1 MKAVFLDF
9 ATMGP
14 GLDVS
19 AMHAAMPELEIFD
32 VTSNEQ
38 VAQRIDGA
46 VIALANKARF
56 PARLLQDNPRLR
68 FIGLTATGTN
78 NVDIDAARQLDIAVC
93 NIRNYCTQSVAEHV
107 FGSLL
112 NLTHNLSRYN
122 AAVRRG
128 DWQKSKDFCLMTYP
142 LRELSTMTLGI
153 VGYGALGKGVA
164 RLARS
169 FGMRVIV
176 SARPGTSES
185 SEDRVPFDT
194 LLRRSDVISLH
205 CPLTPDTSGL
215 FDAKAFNR
223 MKRDAILIN
232 TARGGLV
239 ESEALVA
246 ALSAGEIAAAAIDVL
261 PEEPPVNGDP
271 LLDYSGDNLL
281 ITPHVAWAT
290 GAARQ
295 AAIDELVANVTAFL
309 HGERRNRV
317 V

>member
-9 ATMGP
+9 ATLGP
-14 GLDVS
+14 GLDAS

-32 VTSNEQ
+32 VTTAEQ

-46 VIALANKARF
+46 VIALANKVRF
-56 PARLLQDNPRLR
+56 PARLLQENPRLR
-68 FIGLTATGTN
+68 LIGLTATGTD
-78 NVDIDAARQLDIAVC
+78 NVDLAAAQELDIAVC

-112 NLTHNLSRYN
+112 NLTHNLSRYDT
-122 AAVRRG
+122 AVRRG
-128 DWQKSKDFCLMTYP
+128 EWQKSQDFCLMTYP

-164 RLARS
+164 RLARN

-176 SARPGTSES
+176 SARPGTSDSE
-185 SEDRVPFDT
+185 EDRVSFDA

-205 CPLTPDTSGL
+205 CPLTPDTAGL
-215 FDAKAFNR
+215 FDAEAFSK
-223 MKRDAILIN
+223 MKSDAILIN

-239 ESEALVA
+239 ESAALVT
-246 ALSAGEIAAAAIDVL
+246 ALTRGDIAAAAIDVL

-271 LLDYSGDNLL
+271 LLDYTGDNLQ

-309 HGERRNRV
+309 HGEKRNRV

>member
-32 VTSNEQ
+32 VTTNEQ

-46 VIALANKARF
+46 AIALANKVRF
-56 PARLLQDNPRLR
+56 PASLLQANPRLR
-68 FIGLTATGTN
+68 FIGLTATGTD

-128 DWQKSKDFCLMTYP
+128 EWQRSKDFCLMTYP

-176 SARPGTSES
+176 SARPGSSES

-205 CPLTPDTSGL
+205 CPLTPDTAGL
-215 FDAKAFNR
+215 FGAEAFGK
-223 MKRDAILIN
+223 MKNDAILIN

-246 ALSAGEIAAAAIDVL
+246 ALVEGEIAAAAIDVL
-261 PEEPPVNGDP
+261 PEEPPKHGDP
-271 LLDYSGDNLL
+271 LLDYSGDKLL
-281 ITPHVAWAT
+281 ITPHIAWAT

-309 HGERRNRV
+309 HGEKRNRV

>member
-9 ATMGP
+9 ATLGP

-32 VTSNEQ
+32 VTTADQ

-46 VIALANKARF
+46 VIALANKVRL

-68 FIGLTATGTN
+68 FIGLTATGTD
-78 NVDIDAARQLDIAVC
+78 NVDIGAAQELDIAVC

-128 DWQKSKDFCLMTYP
+128 EWQKSQDFCLMTYP

-164 RLARS
+164 RLARN

-176 SARPGTSES
+176 SMRPGTSES

-205 CPLTPDTSGL
+205 CPLTPDTAGL
-215 FDAKAFNR
+215 FDAEAFSK
-223 MKRDAILIN
+223 MKSDAILIN

-246 ALSAGEIAAAAIDVL
+246 ALTRGDIAAAAIDVL
-261 PEEPPVNGDP
+261 PEEPPVSGDP
-271 LLDYSGDNLL
+271 LLDYNGDNLQV
-281 ITPHVAWAT
+281 TPHIAWAT

-295 AAIDELVANVTAFL
+295 AAVDELVANVTAFL
-309 HGERRNRV
+309 HGEKRNRV